1 MKTRYEKEDF
11 VKVLKLSLYTH
22 NKISKKPISEL
33 NDTLSKKVDRKL
45 SEITKLLES
54 KKLLEIKDG
63 SGRDAYDGYGFDF
76 EQRNFDFFWY
86 FANSAHGERQLVKVV
101 SALLSLDLAFKKQDL
116 TLRFQVYNHPF

>member
-1 MKTRYEKEDF
+1 MKTKYKKEES

-22 NKISKKPISEL
+22 NKISNKPIGEL

-45 SEITKLLES
+45 SYITKLLES

-63 SGRDAYDGYGFDF
+63 SGRNAYDGYGFDF

-86 FANSAHGERQLVKVV
+86 FANSAHGERQLVKVLN
-101 SALLSLDLAFKKQDL
+101 ALLSVDLAFKRQDL
-116 TLRFQVYNHPF
+116 TLRIQIYNHPF